1 MTIGVADGLGGRLEG
16 IVLIVTGVDPAGER
30 RRDHQVELVA
40 LGIERIG
47 MGGLELDPP

>member
-1 MTIGVADGLGGRLEG
+1 MPVGVADRLRGRLEG

-30 RRDHQVELVA
+30 SGDHQVELVA
-40 LGIERIG
+40 LGVEWIG